1 VRKVGL
7 FYSFIIKNNIM
18 KNIFFIKNR
27 NVIIAFFALLT
38 FQNYAASYYV
48 ATNGNNANVGT
59 LQSPFAT
66 IEYAVNNKMRP
77 GDILYVRAGVYKFNT
92 YLSKSGTASAMITI
106 KNYPGELPEIN
117 GWNNGS
123 MNPGNGFGNGS
134 GAYLSHI
141 RIEGFYVTGFFRGIG
156 INWCTPCNT
165 ELSKYDQTRNGG
177 YMQGTNIQIA
187 YNVVD
192 GCGQNGISVFFSSN
206 VVIER
211 NLVSRTGYER
221 ASGSWSSGI
230 NLLGASGYNRIDA
243 NVSFHHVDVS
253 GHNTDGNG
261 IIVDLS
267 YDGINNNANT
277 QVTNNISFNNG
288 GSGIQ
293 VTRSSKVTVLNNA
306 TYNNVQT
313 LPSFWGEFTISST
326 PAYRTNGN
334 QIVNTIL
341 MPKSGGKSIGI
352 DGNFPRQISVDAN
365 NLKAGV
371 IQYKNAGIRDF
382 SLKTAQ
388 STAINKGNAGYN
400 FLANDNGY
408 ILIDILTAGAA
419 PGSFAWYT
427 HYPNIAYIKSKGGLG
442 GCFVTHA
449 RKQLG
454 ITDIGAIE
462 SPVAA
467 AATETLGIESDEK
480 ALTHEKLAI
489 AISPNPFTSEFN
501 FESNQKIVLSDII
514 LYDVLGKPQAITFE
528 NTIGDSYR
536 VNTSNLVN
544 GVYIL
549 KIKTANEYKTL
560 KIIKQ

>member
-1 VRKVGL
+1 MKKINFNKKKCIMIAVFSIL
-7 FYSFIIKNNIM
+7 YFQSF
-18 KNIFFIKNR
+18 
-27 NVIIAFFALLT
+27 
-38 FQNYAASYYV
+38 AASYYV
-48 ATNGNNANVGT
+48 ATNGSNSNSGT
-59 LQSPFAT
+59 LERPFAT
-66 IEYAVNNKMRP
+66 IEYAVNSKMSP
-77 GDILYVRAGVYKFNT
+77 GDVLFVRGGIYKFNT
-92 YLSKSGTASAMITI
+92 YLSKSGTSSAMITI

-117 GWNNGS
+117 GWNNG
-123 MNPGNGFGNGS
+123 NLNTGNGFGNGM

-141 RIEGFYVTGFFRGIG
+141 RIEGFYVTGFYRGIG

-177 YMQGTNIQIA
+177 YVQGTNIQIA

-211 NLVSRTGYER
+211 NVVSRTGFDS

-293 VTRSSKVTVLNNA
+293 ITRSSKVTVLNNA

-313 LPSFWGEFTISST
+313 LPSFWGEFSISST
-326 PAYRTNGN
+326 PAYRTNSN
-334 QIVNTIL
+334 QLVNTIL
-341 MPKSGGKSIGI
+341 FPKQGGKSIGI
-352 DGNFPRQISVDAN
+352 DGNFPNQIAVDAN
-365 NLKAGV
+365 NLKGGV

-382 SLKTAQ
+382 SLKTDQ
-388 STAINKGNAGYN
+388 STAINKGNAGYT
-400 FLANDNGY
+400 FLSNDNGY
-408 ILIDILTAGAA
+408 ILTDILTAGAA
-419 PGSFAWYT
+419 PGSFTWYT
-427 HYPNIAYIKSKGGLG
+427 HYPNIGYIKSKGGLG
-442 GCFVTHA
+442 GCFVTHP
-449 RKQLG
+449 RRQLG

-462 SPVAA
+462 SPETASV
-467 AATETLGIESDEK
+467 TLGIESEAK
-480 ALTHEKLAI
+480 ELALEKLAI
-489 AISPNPFTSEFN
+489 VISPNPFTNEFN
-501 FESNQKIVLSDII
+501 FKSNQKVSPSDIV
-514 LYDVLGKPQAITFE
+514 LYDVLGKVQLITLE
-528 NTIGDSYR
+528 NRADNSYK
-536 VNTSNLVN
+536 VNTTHLAK
-544 GVYIL
+544 GVYVL
-549 KIKTANEYKTL
+549 KLKTDNEYKTI
-560 KIIKQ
+560 KIIKE

>member
-1 VRKVGL
+1 MKTPIFSIEKCVMTL
-7 FYSFIIKNNIM
+7 FFSLI
-18 KNIFFIKNR
+18 
-27 NVIIAFFALLT
+27 V
-38 FQNYAASYYV
+38 FQAHATNYYV
-48 ATNGNNANVGT
+48 AVNGSNSNAGS
-59 LQSPFAT
+59 LQNPFAT
-66 IEYAVNNKMRP
+66 IEYAVNSKMNP
-77 GDILYVRAGVYKFNT
+77 GDVLFVRGGIYKFNT
-92 YLSKSGTASAMITI
+92 YLSKSGTPSAMITI

-117 GWNNGS
+117 GWNNGI
-123 MNPGNGFGNGS
+123 MNTGNGFGNGS
-134 GAYLSHI
+134 GANLSHI
-141 RIEGFYVTGFFRGIG
+141 RIEGFHVTGFYRGIG

-165 ELSKYDQTRNGG
+165 ELSRYDQTRNNG
-177 YMQGTNIQIA
+177 YLQGTNIQIA

-211 NLVSRTGYER
+211 NLVSRTGFEV

-230 NLLGASGYNRIDA
+230 NLLGASGYNRIDS

-253 GHNTDGNG
+253 GNNTDGNG

-293 VTRSSKVTVLNNA
+293 ITRSSKVTVLNNS

-341 MPKSGGKSIGI
+341 FPKSGGKSIGI
-352 DGNFPRQISVDAN
+352 DGNFPNQISVDAN
-365 NLKAGV
+365 NLKGGV

-388 STAINKGNAGYN
+388 STAINKGNSGYS
-400 FLANDNGY
+400 FLTNDNGY
-408 ILIDILTAGAA
+408 ILTNIVTAGAS
-419 PGSFAWYT
+419 PGSFSWYT
-427 HYPNIAYIKSKGGLG
+427 HYPNIGYIKSRGGLG
-442 GCFVTHA
+442 GCFVAHP
-449 RKQLG
+449 RRQLS

-462 SPVAA
+462 SAVPSTAKLSNDNISKTVS
-467 AATETLGIESDEK
+467 SDK
-480 ALTHEKLAI
+480 SNFTI
-489 AISPNPFTSEFN
+489 YPNPFKNEFN
-501 FESNQKIVLSDII
+501 FKSNVKIQSSNISLHNILGQSEQFKIESINDNNYRI
-514 LYDVLGKPQAITFE
+514 
-528 NTIGDSYR
+528 NT
-536 VNTSNLVN
+536 TNLAS
-544 GVYIL
+544 GVYFF
-549 KIKTANEYKTL
+549 KINTTDESKTL
-560 KIIKQ
+560 KIIKE